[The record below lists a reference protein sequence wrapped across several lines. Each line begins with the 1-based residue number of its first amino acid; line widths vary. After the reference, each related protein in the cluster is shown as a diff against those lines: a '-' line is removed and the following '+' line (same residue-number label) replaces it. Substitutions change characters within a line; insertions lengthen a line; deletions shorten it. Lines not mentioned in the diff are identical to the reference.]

1 MEAQNLE
8 VYHPPSLRI
17 TNSVTVTL
25 TEKNYILWKSQ
36 FEAFLN
42 GQGLLGYV
50 TGQTL
55 QPAASLTVTGLDGSA
70 TQTPNPE
77 STKWFQTD
85 QVVKS
90 WLLGSFSE
98 DILSLVVD
106 CQTSNEVWLSLAHY
120 YNRSTSSRL
129 FELQRKLQTITK
141 SAKPMAEYLQEIKS
155 VCSQLSSIGSP
166 VPERMKVFAALNGLG
181 RDYEPIKT
189 TIESSMDS
197 IPTVTFEDVI
207 PRLTSFDDRLQSYNS
222 QSEISP
228 HLAFY
233 TQHGRGQYSRFR
245 ERRQG
250 RGSYSTRGRGFH
262 QHVSSPSGSSASSES
277 DNRPICQICGKP
289 GHNALRCWHRFD
301 NSYQLD
307 DLPTALTALRIT
319 DVTHSGHEWFPN
331 SGASSHVTNSTNHLQ
346 HSQVYSGSDSVM
358 VGNGEFLPITHT
370 GSTTLAST
378 SGNIPVSDVL
388 VCPKI
393 AKSLLSVSKITSD
406 Y

>member
-106 CQTSNEVWLSLAHY
+106 CQTSNEVWLSLARY

-141 SAKPMAEYLQEIKS
+141 SAKPMAEYL
-155 VCSQLSSIGSP
+155 
-166 VPERMKVFAALNGLG
+166 
-181 RDYEPIKT
+181 
-189 TIESSMDS
+189 
-197 IPTVTFEDVI
+197 
-207 PRLTSFDDRLQSYNS
+207 
-222 QSEISP
+222 
-228 HLAFY
+228 
-233 TQHGRGQYSRFR
+233 
-245 ERRQG
+245 
-250 RGSYSTRGRGFH
+250 
-262 QHVSSPSGSSASSES
+262 
-277 DNRPICQICGKP
+277 
-289 GHNALRCWHRFD
+289 
-301 NSYQLD
+301 
-307 DLPTALTALRIT
+307 
-319 DVTHSGHEWFPN
+319 
-331 SGASSHVTNSTNHLQ
+331 
-346 HSQVYSGSDSVM
+346 
-358 VGNGEFLPITHT
+358 
-370 GSTTLAST
+370 
-378 SGNIPVSDVL
+378 
-388 VCPKI
+388 
-393 AKSLLSVSKITSD
+393 
-406 Y
+406 